1 MGRQEAIMRNRLKEI
16 YHSSVRN
23 QLKGECVKKFPRSLL
38 VAHPM
43 FDWSGEEVL
52 DRDTVSSYKE
62 ST

>member
-1 MGRQEAIMRNRLKEI
+1 MVRGNLREI
-16 YHSSVRN
+16 DHSSVRN
-23 QLKGECVKKFPRSLL
+23 QLKGKCIKKFSRALL

-43 FDWSGEEVL
+43 FDWPGEEVL